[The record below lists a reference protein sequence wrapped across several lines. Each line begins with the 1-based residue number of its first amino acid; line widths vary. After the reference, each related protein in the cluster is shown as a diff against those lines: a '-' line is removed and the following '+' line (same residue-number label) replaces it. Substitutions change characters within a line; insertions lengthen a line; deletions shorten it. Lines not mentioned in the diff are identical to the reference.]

1 MLCLNILALR
11 SHLEVEDPGVL
22 LAEAL
27 TMRNHAVQQP
37 FIKCQ
42 RTDGSK
48 KPAVAWN
55 RGLCHHANANFRL
68 KHFQVFI
75 LDACFDVTVGDEPK

>member
-1 MLCLNILALR
+1 MLRLNILALR

-27 TMRNHAVQQP
+27 TMRNHAVQQS
-37 FIKCQ
+37 FIKRQ

-48 KPAVAWN
+48 EPAVAWN
-55 RGLCHHANANFRL
+55 RVYVIMLMLTFL
-68 KHFQVFI
+68 
-75 LDACFDVTVGDEPK
+75 